1 MKPKPVELGN
11 MATNPKDATLKDAA
25 KPKFDPR
32 AGDLLMRA
40 QPGHAERGK
49 DQPRRWYF
57 PGRSPG

>member
-11 MATNPKDATLKDAA
+11 MATNPKDETPKDAA

-49 DQPRRWYF
+49 DQP
-57 PGRSPG
+57 